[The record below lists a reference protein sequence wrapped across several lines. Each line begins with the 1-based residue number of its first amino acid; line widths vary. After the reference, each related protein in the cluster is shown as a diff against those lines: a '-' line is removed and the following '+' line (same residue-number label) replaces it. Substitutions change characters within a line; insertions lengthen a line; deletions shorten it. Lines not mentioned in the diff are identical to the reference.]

1 MTGSQEPGAALDP
14 VIRRVAAVKRCS
26 AFAERLRH
34 KQEHAQL
41 LRKIAALSL
50 FAALLLAG
58 CGSPPAPKV
67 QISPADIARQAPA
80 PIQISPR
87 VAGIYA
93 GYLEQVAPEN
103 SGVFAISPNGNRVE
117 YRFCR
122 HPDCGLSDDEVAE
135 RALARCDRGLAR
147 KDPDKTCVVFDL
159 NGKVNQPYRTWS
171 ESDFDTP
178 NPAPPVLS
186 VKDAAELAPGRFAA
200 MTPDG
205 QMIISL
211 RADGRAYLWD
221 TGDGFHQ
228 ATWSLKGDNVCVDS
242 IDGRAQ
248 VTCGQLYG
256 ADKDHI
262 VGATL
267 DMFPGKYLTLTR
279 IGDTTE

>member
-1 MTGSQEPGAALDP
+1 M
-14 VIRRVAAVKRCS
+14 
-26 AFAERLRH
+26 
-34 KQEHAQL
+34 
-41 LRKIAALSL
+41 LRKIAALGL
-50 FAALLLAG
+50 LATLLLAG
-58 CGSPPAPKV
+58 CGSPPAPKL

-93 GYLEQVAPEN
+93 GYLEQLTPDVT
-103 SGVFAISPNGNRVE
+103 GVFAISPNGNRAE

-122 HPDCGLSDDEVAE
+122 HPDCLLSDDEVAE
-135 RALARCDRGLAR
+135 RAISRCNLGVPQ
-147 KDPDKTCVVFDL
+147 KDPNNRCLVFDR

-171 ESDFDTP
+171 DGDFDMP
-178 NPAPPVLS
+178 NPNPPVLA
-186 VKDAAELAPGRFAA
+186 VKDPAEIAPGRFAA

-228 ATWSLKGDNVCVDS
+228 ATWSLKGDKVCVDS

-256 ADKDHI
+256 TDKDHI
-262 VGATL
+262 TGATL
-267 DMFPGKYLTLTR
+267 DLFPGKYLSITR
-279 IGDTTE
+279 IANTAE

>member
-1 MTGSQEPGAALDP
+1 M
-14 VIRRVAAVKRCS
+14 
-26 AFAERLRH
+26 
-34 KQEHAQL
+34 
-41 LRKIAALSL
+41 LRKIAALGI

-58 CGSPPAPKV
+58 CGSPPAPKLQV
-67 QISPADIARQAPA
+67 SPADIAKQAPA

-93 GYLEQVAPEN
+93 AYLEQVTPDN
-103 SGVFAISPNGNRVE
+103 SGVFAISPNGNRLE

-122 HPDCGLSDDEVAE
+122 HPDCQLSDDELAE
-135 RALARCDRGLAR
+135 RVLNRCNFGAGQ
-147 KDPDKTCVVFDL
+147 KDPAKRCLVFDR

-178 NPAPPVLS
+178 VPAPPLLD
-186 VKDAAELAPGRFAA
+186 VKDPAELAPGRFAA

-211 RADGRAYLWD
+211 RPDGRAYLWD

-228 ATWSLKGDNVCVDS
+228 ASWSIKEGGVCVDS
-242 IDGRAQ
+242 IDGRSAM
-248 VTCGQLYG
+248 TCGRLYG
-256 ADKDHI
+256 SDKDQI

-267 DMFPGKYLTLTR
+267 DLFPGKYLSITR
-279 IGDTTE
+279 LSTAE

>member
-1 MTGSQEPGAALDP
+1 
-14 VIRRVAAVKRCS
+14 
-26 AFAERLRH
+26 
-34 KQEHAQL
+34 L
-41 LRKIAALSL
+41 LRKIAALGFL
-50 FAALLLAG
+50 ATLLLAG

-87 VAGIYA
+87 VAAIYA
-93 GYLEQVAPEN
+93 AYLEQVSPDN
-103 SGVFAISPNGNRVE
+103 SGVFALSPNGNRLE
-117 YRFCR
+117 YRFCH
-122 HPDCGLSDDEVAE
+122 HPDCLLTDDEVAQ

-147 KDPDKTCVVFDL
+147 KDPDKTCVVFDQ

-171 ESDFDTP
+171 ESDFDMPVP
-178 NPAPPVLS
+178 NPPVLAI
-186 VKDAAELAPGRFAA
+186 KDPAEIAPGRFAA

-242 IDGRAQ
+242 IDGHSQ
-248 VTCGQLYG
+248 VTCGKLYG
-256 ADKDHI
+256 TGKDNI
-262 VGATL
+262 TGATL
-267 DMFPGKYLTLTR
+267 DMFPGKYLTITR
-279 IGDTTE
+279 IADTAE

>member
-1 MTGSQEPGAALDP
+1 
-14 VIRRVAAVKRCS
+14 
-26 AFAERLRH
+26 
-34 KQEHAQL
+34 L
-41 LRKIAALSL
+41 LRKIAALGV
-50 FAALLLAG
+50 FVGLLIGG

-93 GYLEQVAPEN
+93 GYLDQLSGDV
-103 SGVFAISPNGNRVE
+103 SGVFAISPNGNRLE

-122 HPDCGLSDDEVAE
+122 HPDCLLSDDELAA
-135 RALARCDRGLAR
+135 RANARCKIGVPQKNPANPSQILDR
-147 KDPDKTCVVFDL
+147 

-171 ESDFDTP
+171 AADFDMP
-178 NPAPPVLS
+178 VPPPPLFD
-186 VKDAAELAPGRFAA
+186 VKDPAALAPGRFAA

-211 RADGRAYLWD
+211 RPDGRAYLWD

-228 ATWSLKGDNVCVDS
+228 ATWSIKAEGVCVGS

-248 VTCGQLYG
+248 VTCGKLYG
-256 ADKDHI
+256 TDPDH
-262 VGATL
+262 VAGATL
-267 DMFPGKYLTLTR
+267 DLFPGKYLSITR
-279 IGDTTE
+279 LSATAE

>member
-1 MTGSQEPGAALDP
+1 MDWSDDGRWRQNRQE
-14 VIRRVAAVKRCS
+14 C
-26 AFAERLRH
+26 
-34 KQEHAQL
+34 AQL
-41 LRKIAALSL
+41 YRKIAALGL
-50 FAALLLAG
+50 FAALLVAG

-93 GYLEQVAPEN
+93 AYLEQVSCEN
-103 SGVFAISPNGNRVE
+103 SGVFAISPNGNRVD

-122 HPDCGLSDDEVAE
+122 RPDCLLTDDELAE
-135 RALARCDRGLAR
+135 RALSRCDRGLPK
-147 KDPDKTCVVFDL
+147 KDPAKTCLVFDQ

-171 ESDFDTP
+171 DSDFDTP
-178 NPAPPVLS
+178 VPNPPVLA
-186 VKDAAELAPGRFAA
+186 VKDPAEIAPGRFAA

-211 RADGRAYLWD
+211 RGDGRAYLWD

-242 IDGRAQ
+242 IDGRSQ
-248 VTCGQLYG
+248 VTCGKLYG
-256 ADKDHI
+256 ADRDHI
-262 VGATL
+262 TGATL
-267 DMFPGKYLTLTR
+267 DMFPGKYLTITR
-279 IGDTTE
+279 IANTAE

>member
-1 MTGSQEPGAALDP
+1 M
-14 VIRRVAAVKRCS
+14 RRL
-26 AFAERLRH
+26 AESRLN
-34 KQEHAQL
+34 KQECAQL
-41 LRKIAALSL
+41 LRKTALLGLLAS
-50 FAALLLAG
+50 LLLAG
-58 CGSPPAPKV
+58 CGSPPAPKA

-80 PIQISPR
+80 PIPISPR

-93 GYLEQVAPEN
+93 GYLEQLSPDVT
-103 SGVFAISPNGNRVE
+103 GVFAISPNGNRAE

-122 HPDCGLSDDEVAE
+122 HPDCLLTDDEVAE
-135 RALARCDRGLAR
+135 RAISRCNLGVPQ
-147 KDPDKTCVVFDL
+147 KDPTNRCLVFDR

-171 ESDFDTP
+171 DRDFDLP
-178 NPAPPVLS
+178 DPAPPVLR
-186 VKDAAELAPGRFAA
+186 VKTPAEIAPGRFAA

-228 ATWSLKGDNVCVDS
+228 ATWSLREDKVCVDS

-267 DMFPGKYLTLTR
+267 DLFPGKYLTLTR
-279 IGDTTE
+279 IADTAE

>member
-1 MTGSQEPGAALDP
+1 MG
-14 VIRRVAAVKRCS
+14 
-26 AFAERLRH
+26 
-34 KQEHAQL
+34 
-41 LRKIAALSL
+41 
-50 FAALLLAG
+50 LLLAG

-93 GYLEQVAPEN
+93 GYLDQLSGEV
-103 SGVFAISPNGNRVE
+103 SGVFAISPNGNRLE

-122 HPDCGLSDDEVAE
+122 HPDCLLTDDELAA
-135 RALARCDRGLAR
+135 RAIARCNIGVPQKEPANRCLIFDR
-147 KDPDKTCVVFDL
+147 

-171 ESDFDTP
+171 NADFEMP
-178 NPAPPVLS
+178 VPPPPVLS
-186 VKDAAELAPGRFAA
+186 MKDSAALAPGRFAA

-205 QMIISL
+205 QMVISL
-211 RADGRAYLWD
+211 RPDGRAYLWD

-228 ATWSLKGDNVCVDS
+228 ATWSLKADGVCVDS

-248 VTCGQLYG
+248 MTCGKLYG
-256 ADKDHI
+256 TDPDHI

-267 DMFPGKYLTLTR
+267 DLFPGKYLSITRLTAAA
-279 IGDTTE
+279 E

>member
-1 MTGSQEPGAALDP
+1 MGMTGSQGPRPAREMR
-14 VIRRVAAVKRCS
+14 VNEWRR
-26 AFAERLRH
+26 LTN
-34 KQEHAQL
+34 KQECAQL

-50 FAALLLAG
+50 LAALLVAG
-58 CGSPPAPKV
+58 CSSPPAPKL
-67 QISPADIARQAPA
+67 QISPADIARQAPQ

-87 VAGIYA
+87 VAAIYSA
-93 GYLEQVAPEN
+93 YLEQVSPDNA
-103 SGVFAISPNGNRVE
+103 GVFAISPNGNRVE
-117 YRFCR
+117 YRFCHR
-122 HPDCGLSDDEVAE
+122 PNCQLTDDEIAE
-135 RALARCDRGLAR
+135 RALARCDRGLPR
-147 KDPDKTCVVFDL
+147 KDPDKTCLVFDR

-171 ESDFDTP
+171 QSDFDMPVP
-178 NPAPPVLS
+178 NPPVLV
-186 VKDAAELAPGRFAA
+186 VKNPAEIAPGRFAA

-211 RADGRAYLWD
+211 RGDGRAYLWD

-228 ATWSLKGDNVCVDS
+228 ATWSLKGENVCVDS
-242 IDGRAQ
+242 IDGHAR

-279 IGDTTE
+279 IADTAE

>member
-1 MTGSQEPGAALDP
+1 LAG
-14 VIRRVAAVKRCS
+14 
-26 AFAERLRH
+26 
-34 KQEHAQL
+34 L
-41 LRKIAALSL
+41 LIS
-50 FAALLLAG
+50 G

-67 QISPADIARQAPA
+67 QISPDLIARGDIARQAPA

-87 VAGIYA
+87 AAGIYA
-93 GYLEQVAPEN
+93 GYLDQLSPDV
-103 SGVFAISPNGNRVE
+103 SGVFAISPNGNRLE

-122 HPDCGLSDDEVAE
+122 HPDCLLSDDELAE
-135 RALARCDRGLAR
+135 RALWRCDRGLPK
-147 KDPDKTCVVFDL
+147 KDPARTCLVFDR

-178 NPAPPVLS
+178 VPAPPVLR
-186 VKDAAELAPGRFAA
+186 VKNPAEIAPGRFAA

-211 RADGRAYLWD
+211 RAPLQGETGGRAYLWD

-228 ATWSLKGDNVCVDS
+228 ATWSLRADDTGGDNVCVDS

-248 VTCGQLYG
+248 VTCGKLYG

-262 VGATL
+262 VGASL
-267 DMFPGKYLTLTR
+267 DLFPGKYLTITR
-279 IGDTTE
+279 ISDAAE